1 LAHTFDAG
9 FWDAFEVA
17 VFQKNRTIEPAT
29 TGARRAEIFE
39 SIVIPGQ
46 FALLLLAIRRRFRR

>member
-1 LAHTFDAG
+1 M
-9 FWDAFEVA
+9 EVA

-29 TGARRAEIFE
+29 ASGRRLENSEMIL
-39 SIVIPGQ
+39 IPGQ